1 MIRGAADHK
10 AVEIIWEPEGAP
22 EADMRGAGI
31 TRPDLARLASDV
43 TAVAQ
48 MRKQIQETW
57 DACWEAEWRTEGAI
71 TEDGTEAERGRLTA
85 AAAIQQWERLQ
96 DMITTAAQTA
106 WDDLRARQDSESDT
120 D

>member
-1 MIRGAADHK
+1 
-10 AVEIIWEPEGAP
+10 
-22 EADMRGAGI
+22 MRGAGI
-31 TRPDLARLASDV
+31 AWPDLARLASDV

-48 MRKQIQETW
+48 MQKQIQETW

-120 D
+120 DSEASEEEEGNQSKRRGLKTLKGTI